1 MTNRITANTIYNM
14 EEIDFMSIFNAF
26 DSPILVAKPLKAEN
40 RTRDFELVFYNDTF
54 IKQINHALADCRYYH
69 EIKQFLSPDVPW
81 LDLADKAMN
90 NIPVEPI
97 SYYSELSD
105 AWFRISMRGTKDG
118 LLVINLDNISKEKE
132 QDTKLI
138 ETAYHDILTGLY
150 NRNKFNEDFSLYLDQ
165 ASFCG
170 TKIALLLI
178 DLDNMKN
185 INDFKGHS
193 QGDKL
198 LKHAAEILKQF
209 SPKSI
214 IPYRFGGDEFLVVIN
229 NQSSLDSIANISDT
243 ILESFF
249 LEQIDISGG
258 ISIYPDNTESPE
270 DLLRFTD
277 IAMHYAKKDGKKQ
290 FKFFEPEMQRIFI
303 QKLNMQAKMTDA
315 IMSSDF
321 YLEYQPQFDIK
332 TGDLR
337 GFEALIRWRDKDV
350 GVIGPATF
358 IPMAEETGLILPIGT
373 WVLNTAF
380 STLKKWQTDYNFEGI
395 ISINISPIQ
404 LKQPTFIQDI
414 KDLLA
419 KYELAPDKIEIEITE
434 GIMIDNM
441 NDAITKMNTLKEMG
455 FRISLDDFGTGYS
468 SLSYLQMLP
477 LNTLKIDKSFIN
489 GITMSDGI
497 QANITNSIIAMVSK
511 MGLETIAEGVEK
523 PEQLQIL
530 KDFNC
535 HIVQGF
541 LRGKPMSVDSCQ
553 RYLAGD
559 KSALINLE
567 K

>member
-14 EEIDFMSIFNAF
+14 EDIDFMSIFNAF

-81 LDLADKAMN
+81 LDLADKALN
-90 NIPVEPI
+90 NIPVEPV

-132 QDTKLI
+132 QDSKLI

-209 SPKSI
+209 NPKSI

-229 NQSSLDSIANISDT
+229 NQSTLDSIANITDT

-303 QKLNMQAKMTDA
+303 QKLNMQSKMTDA

-350 GVIGPATF
+350 GIIGPAIF

-395 ISINISPIQ
+395 ISVNISPIQ

-489 GITMSDGI
+489 GITLSDGI

>member
-214 IPYRFGGDEFLVVIN
+214 IDSGETSFL
-229 NQSSLDSIANISDT
+229 L
-243 ILESFF
+243 
-249 LEQIDISGG
+249 
-258 ISIYPDNTESPE
+258 
-270 DLLRFTD
+270 
-277 IAMHYAKKDGKKQ
+277 
-290 FKFFEPEMQRIFI
+290 
-303 QKLNMQAKMTDA
+303 
-315 IMSSDF
+315 
-321 YLEYQPQFDIK
+321 
-332 TGDLR
+332 
-337 GFEALIRWRDKDV
+337 
-350 GVIGPATF
+350 
-358 IPMAEETGLILPIGT
+358 
-373 WVLNTAF
+373 
-380 STLKKWQTDYNFEGI
+380 
-395 ISINISPIQ
+395 
-404 LKQPTFIQDI
+404 
-414 KDLLA
+414 
-419 KYELAPDKIEIEITE
+419 
-434 GIMIDNM
+434 
-441 NDAITKMNTLKEMG
+441 
-455 FRISLDDFGTGYS
+455 
-468 SLSYLQMLP
+468 
-477 LNTLKIDKSFIN
+477 
-489 GITMSDGI
+489 
-497 QANITNSIIAMVSK
+497 
-511 MGLETIAEGVEK
+511 
-523 PEQLQIL
+523 
-530 KDFNC
+530 
-535 HIVQGF
+535 
-541 LRGKPMSVDSCQ
+541 
-553 RYLAGD
+553 
-559 KSALINLE
+559 
-567 K
+567 

>member
-1 MTNRITANTIYNM
+1 
-14 EEIDFMSIFNAF
+14 
-26 DSPILVAKPLKAEN
+26 
-40 RTRDFELVFYNDTF
+40 
-54 IKQINHALADCRYYH
+54 
-69 EIKQFLSPDVPW
+69 
-81 LDLADKAMN
+81 
-90 NIPVEPI
+90 
-97 SYYSELSD
+97 
-105 AWFRISMRGTKDG
+105 
-118 LLVINLDNISKEKE
+118 
-132 QDTKLI
+132 
-138 ETAYHDILTGLY
+138 
-150 NRNKFNEDFSLYLDQ
+150 
-165 ASFCG
+165 
-170 TKIALLLI
+170 
-178 DLDNMKN
+178 
-185 INDFKGHS
+185 
-193 QGDKL
+193 
-198 LKHAAEILKQF
+198 
-209 SPKSI
+209 
-214 IPYRFGGDEFLVVIN
+214 
-229 NQSSLDSIANISDT
+229 
-243 ILESFF
+243 
-249 LEQIDISGG
+249 
-258 ISIYPDNTESPE
+258 
-270 DLLRFTD
+270 
-277 IAMHYAKKDGKKQ
+277 MHYAKKDGKKQ

-541 LRGKPMSVDSCQ
+541 LRGKPMSVESCQ

>member
-81 LDLADKAMN
+81 LDLADKALN
-90 NIPVEPI
+90 NIPVEPV

-209 SPKSI
+209 NPKSI

-229 NQSSLDSIANISDT
+229 NQSSLDSIANITDT

-303 QKLNMQAKMTDA
+303 QKLNMQSKMTDA

-380 STLKKWQTDYNFEGI
+380 STLKRWQTDYNFEGI
-395 ISINISPIQ
+395 ISVNISPIQ

-468 SLSYLQMLP
+468 SLSYLRMLP